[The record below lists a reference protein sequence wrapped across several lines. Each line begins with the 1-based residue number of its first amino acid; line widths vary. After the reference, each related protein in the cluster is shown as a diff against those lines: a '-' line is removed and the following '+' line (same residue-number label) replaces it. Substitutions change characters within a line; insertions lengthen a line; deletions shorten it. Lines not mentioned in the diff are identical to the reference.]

1 MNSKV
6 NFYFEKPSKFQTEL
20 RELRKIALKSDLVE
34 DLKWGC
40 PCYTLE
46 GKNVFLIHYF
56 KEYCA
61 LLFVKGSL
69 MQDSEDILIQQSP
82 NVQAAKQLRFT
93 DLKQIK
99 NLAKTIAEY
108 MEDAIKVEKSGEKV
122 ALKKTR
128 EFEVPEEF
136 SEVLKNDS
144 DLKLAFEKLTPGRQR
159 AYLLFFAGAKQSKT
173 RMQRI
178 EKNRARILEG
188 KGLND

>member
-20 RELRKIALKSDLVE
+20 RELRKIALKSNLVE

-136 SEVLKNDS
+136 SEVLKTDS
-144 DLKLAFEKLTPGRQR
+144 ALKLAFEKLTPGRQR

>member
-99 NLAKTIAEY
+99 NLAKTIAVY

>member
-108 MEDAIKVEKSGEKV
+108 MEDAIKVEKSGEKI

-136 SEVLKNDS
+136 SEVLKTDS

>member
-20 RELRKIALKSDLVE
+20 RELRKIALKSELVE

-61 LLFVKGSL
+61 ILFVKGSL

-108 MEDAIKVEKSGEKV
+108 MEDAIKVEKSGEKI

-136 SEVLKNDS
+136 SEVLKTDS

>member
-20 RELRKIALKSDLVE
+20 RELRKIALKSELVE

-61 LLFVKGSL
+61 ILFVKGSL

-108 MEDAIKVEKSGEKV
+108 MEDAIKVEKSGEKI

>member
-99 NLAKTIAEY
+99 NLAKTIAVY

-136 SEVLKNDS
+136 SEVLKTDS

>member
-20 RELRKIALKSDLVE
+20 RELRKIALKSNLVE

-136 SEVLKNDS
+136 SEVLKTDS

>member
-20 RELRKIALKSDLVE
+20 RELRKIALKSELVE

-108 MEDAIKVEKSGEKV
+108 MEDAIKVEKSGEKI

-136 SEVLKNDS
+136 SEVLKTDS

>member
-1 MNSKV
+1 MNPKV
-6 NFYFEKPSKFQTEL
+6 TFYFEKPSKFQKEIQ
-20 RELRKIALKSDLVE
+20 ELRKIALKSKLVE
-34 DLKWGC
+34 ELKWGC

-82 NVQAAKQLRFT
+82 NVQSAKQLRFT
-93 DLKQIK
+93 NLLEIK
-99 NLAKTIAEY
+99 NLAKTIANY

-122 ALKKTR
+122 VLKKTK
-128 EFEVPEEF
+128 EFEIPEEF
-136 SEVLKNDS
+136 SEYLKQDG

-159 AYLLFFAGAKQSKT
+159 AYLLFFAAAKQSKT
-173 RMQRI
+173 RLQRI
-178 EKNRARILEG
+178 EKNRARILDG

>member
-136 SEVLKNDS
+136 SEVLKTDS
-144 DLKLAFEKLTPGRQR
+144 ALKLAFEKLTPGRQR

>member
-20 RELRKIALKSDLVE
+20 RELRKIALKSNLVE

-61 LLFVKGSL
+61 ILFVKGSL

-108 MEDAIKVEKSGEKV
+108 MEDAIKVEKSGEKI

-136 SEVLKNDS
+136 SEVLKTDS

>member
-136 SEVLKNDS
+136 SEVLKTDS